1 MAKPKAEQE
10 DPEVVR
16 RRLADHE
23 NAHDLVPGTAHNNG
37 PKVPPSGGTTWEG
50 AARMAKARL
59 GAGLRLDGVDR
70 EALDR
75 YPNPGGY
82 VGEDPR
88 P

>member
-1 MAKPKAEQE
+1 MAKAKDGGE

-37 PKVPPSGGTTWEG
+37 PKVPPSGGLSWEG
-50 AARMAKARL
+50 AARMAKARDA
-59 GAGLRLDGVDR
+59 AGKRLNGQDR

-75 YPNPGGY
+75 HPNPGGY
-82 VGEDPR
+82 AGGDR
-88 P
+88 